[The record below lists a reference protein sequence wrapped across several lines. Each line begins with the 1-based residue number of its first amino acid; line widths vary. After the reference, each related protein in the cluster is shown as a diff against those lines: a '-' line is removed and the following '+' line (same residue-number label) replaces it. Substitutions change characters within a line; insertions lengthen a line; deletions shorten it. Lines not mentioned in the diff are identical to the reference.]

1 LPHGHFVPRQES
13 DIHTGEAIV
22 DRQSARVNLSRNE
35 RRDIMAFIAALLGIV
50 GGIVGLTIGVGLDT
64 IQAGPNAIT
73 IFFAD
78 LTAVKFASVA
88 IPLASLVGGIV
99 SRAKPLI
106 GGVLMLLGAG
116 GMAIIFEIDYPT
128 ELAVAASGIGA
139 MMAIYANSR
148 VSESA
153 VVAPAE

>member
-1 LPHGHFVPRQES
+1 
-13 DIHTGEAIV
+13 
-22 DRQSARVNLSRNE
+22 
-35 RRDIMAFIAALLGIV
+35 MAFIAALLGIV
-50 GGIVGLTIGVGLDT
+50 GGLVGLTVGVGLDT
-64 IQAGPNAIT
+64 IEAGPKAIT
-73 IFFAD
+73 MLFTD
-78 LTAVKFASVA
+78 LTAVKLASIA
-88 IPLASLVGGIV
+88 IPMASLVGGIV

-148 VSESA
+148 SSA
-153 VVAPAE
+153 TLTAAPAE